1 VTNPAHTLLCTVGT
15 SLLGHLGLRGQNGP
29 TLPEA
34 AEALTRGGAGA
45 AARVLARLDPLDRRL
60 GAEINSVA
68 ELTGRGYIAPDA
80 RIELFHSATEEGRT
94 AAGVLAA
101 YFRARGHAVETVE
114 VEHLQDAQPRLFK
127 SKGLRNLAKALCRS
141 VRAWGVDR
149 TAIDATGGY
158 KAQIAVAV
166 LIGQALGLPVYYK
179 HESFNEIISF
189 PPMPV
194 SLDQGLWLRWS
205 GLFAALDRNEL
216 VRWEEVEP
224 GWEVEIE
231 PLVERVNIES
241 GTFLDLS
248 PVGQIFHETFRHRFA
263 RERDR
268 MLPPAVPAH
277 GKTRPRL
284 TDHDWGNARGPV
296 ERLLSRIVEEC
307 PYVSRCR
314 DHYWNPDLP
323 AASMFRLR
331 AGKIEGVY
339 SNGTWTVKFWVD
351 TSATTPGQ
359 LEACVADLN
368 ARFGGWM

>member
-1 VTNPAHTLLCTVGT
+1 MTNPAHTLLCTVGT
-15 SLLGHLGLRGQNGP
+15 SLLSHLRPGEGAGSS
-29 TLPEA
+29 LPEA
-34 AEALTRGGAGA
+34 AGVLERGDLEA
-45 AARVLARLDPLDRRL
+45 AARMLSGLDPTDRRL

-68 ELTGRGYIAPDA
+68 ELSGRGYIAPDA
-80 RIELFHSATEEGRT
+80 RIELFHSATQEGRVV
-94 AAGVLAA
+94 AGVLACF
-101 YFRARGHAVETVE
+101 FRARGHPAELVE

-127 SKGLRNLAKALCRS
+127 SKGLRNLAKGLCRS
-141 VRAWGVDR
+141 VRRWGTAR

-194 SLDQGLWLRWS
+194 SLDQGLWLRWA
-205 GLFAALDRNEL
+205 GLFAALDRNDL
-216 VRWEEVEP
+216 VRWEEAEP
-224 GWEVEIE
+224 GWEVEME
-231 PLVERVNIES
+231 PLVERVNLDS
-241 GTFLDLS
+241 GTYLDLS

-268 MLPPAVPAH
+268 MMPPAVPAH
-277 GKTRPRL
+277 EKARPRL
-284 TDHDWGNARGPV
+284 TAHDWGNARGPI
-296 ERLLSRIVEEC
+296 ERLLARIVDEC
-307 PYVSRCR
+307 PYVHRCR

-331 AGKIEGVY
+331 GGQIEGVY

-368 ARFGGWM
+368 ARLEAWL

>member
-1 VTNPAHTLLCTVGT
+1 MTGSAHTLLCTVGT
-15 SLLGHLGLRGQNGP
+15 SLLKYLRPREGAGP
-29 TLPEA
+29 SLPEA
-34 AEALTRGGAGA
+34 GQALAQGDPGA
-45 AARVLARLDPLDRRL
+45 AALALAQLDPSDRRL

-68 ELTGRGYIAPDA
+68 ELAALGHITPDA
-80 RIELFHSATEEGRT
+80 RIELFHSATGDGR
-94 AAGVLAA
+94 AVAGVLAGF
-101 YFRARGHAVETVE
+101 FRARGHPVELVE
-114 VEHLQDAQPRLFK
+114 VEHLQDAEPRLFK
-127 SKGLRNLAKALCRS
+127 SKGLRNLAKLLCRS
-141 VRAWGVDR
+141 VRRWGAQR
-149 TAIDATGGY
+149 TAVDATGGY

-166 LIGQALGLPVYYK
+166 LIGQALGIPVYYK
-179 HESFNEIISF
+179 HEFFDEIISF

-205 GLFAALDRNEL
+205 GLFAALDRNDL

-224 GWEVEIE
+224 GWEVELE
-231 PLVERVNIES
+231 PLVDRVNIES
-241 GTFLDLS
+241 GTYLDLS

-268 MLPPAVPAH
+268 MLPPAVPEH

-284 TDHDWGNARGPV
+284 TGHDWGTARGPID
-296 ERLLSRIVEEC
+296 RLLTRIVDEC

-323 AASMFRLR
+323 AAPMFRLR
-331 AGKIEGVY
+331 GGRIEGVY

-368 ARFGGWM
+368 ARLGEWI